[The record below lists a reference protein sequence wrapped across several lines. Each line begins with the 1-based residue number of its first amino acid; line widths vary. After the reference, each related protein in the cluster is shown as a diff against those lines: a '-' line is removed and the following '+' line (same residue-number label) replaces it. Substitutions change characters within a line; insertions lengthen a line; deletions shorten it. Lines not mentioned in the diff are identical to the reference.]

1 MIQGLRS
8 DTGGCAVI
16 QKDIIVVGGGIA
28 GLTAT
33 LSLAHKG
40 RDVLLIEKNGHC
52 GGLMNSF
59 VRDGFRFEGGARALV
74 NAGLVKPLIKEF
86 GLDIQVLPNPITL
99 GIEDRMLV
107 IEGEGSLNAYAGLLK
122 DLYPQSGDEVDRIIL
137 AIHNIIE
144 DMKVL
149 YGVDNPLFTKKK
161 KNILTLAPSVIVWT
175 LKFFRTMYRISKMDT
190 PFEDYLDAIS
200 ANQSL
205 KDIIGQHFFRKTPV
219 FFALSYFALYND
231 YIYPK
236 GGVGAFIEALVEAIR
251 KHGGGIR
258 CETRIVR
265 VDAHDKTITDS
276 AGQVYRYDK
285 MIWAGDLKALYAM
298 STGAGLGEKEQ
309 ALFVQRK
316 QKILSR
322 KGAESVF
329 SVFLAAALPPEAFG
343 KLSSGHV
350 FYTPDRRGLG
360 QIHTTELKELLGRW
374 DTVSKDEL
382 YAWLKRFCRYN
393 TFEISIPALRD
404 PDAAPDGKTGL
415 IISALFDYGLTERIR
430 GAGWHEEFKKRVEDE
445 FIEVISSSLYPG
457 LKDSILFSF
466 SASPSSISDRV
477 GSSEGSIVGWSFE
490 EEIPVVTSM
499 FHMADSVKTALPGVY
514 AAGKWVYSPAGG
526 PTAIMTG
533 RIAAKRILRGNAL

>member
-1 MIQGLRS
+1 M
-8 DTGGCAVI
+8 I

-28 GLTAT
+28 GLTAA

-40 RDVLLIEKNGHC
+40 SDVLLIEKNGHC

-59 VRDGFRFEGGARALV
+59 VREGFRFEGGARALV

-86 GLDIQVLPNPITL
+86 GLDITVLPNPITL
-99 GIEDRMLV
+99 GVEDKLLV
-107 IEGEGSLNAYAGLLK
+107 IDGEPSLNAYAGLLK
-122 DLYPQSGDEVDRIIL
+122 GLYPDSGDEVDRIIQ
-137 AIHNIIE
+137 AIHRIIE

-161 KNILTLAPSVIVWT
+161 KNILLLAPSVLAWT
-175 LKFFRTMYRISKMDT
+175 FRFFRTMYRISKMDT
-190 PFEDYLDAIS
+190 PFEEYLDAIS
-200 ANQSL
+200 SNQSL

-236 GGVGAFIEALVEAIR
+236 GGVGALIDTLVDGLQKR
-251 KHGGGIR
+251 GGEVRYG
-258 CETRIVR
+258 TTIVR
-265 VDAHDKTITDS
+265 VNPHDKTITDS
-276 AGQVYRYDK
+276 AGEVYHYNK

-298 STGAGLGEKEQ
+298 STGAGLEEKER
-309 ALFVQRK
+309 AVFERRTHE
-316 QKILSR
+316 ILAR

-329 SVFLAAALPPEAFG
+329 SVFLAVDLPPDAFG
-343 KLSSGHV
+343 KVAGGHI
-350 FYTPDRRGLG
+350 FYTPDRKGLG
-360 QIHTTELKELLGRW
+360 QIHTTELQDLLGRW
-374 DTVSKDEL
+374 AGVSKDEVF
-382 YAWLKRFCRYN
+382 AWLRRFCRFS

-404 PDAAPDGKTGL
+404 PDAAPPGRTGL
-415 IISALFDYGLTERIR
+415 IISALFDYELTERIR
-430 GAGWHEEFKKRVEDE
+430 AAGWPDEFKKRVEDG
-445 FIEVISSSLYPG
+445 FIEVISSSLYPN
-457 LKDSILFSF
+457 LEDKILFSF
-466 SASPSSISDRV
+466 SASPVSIYTRV

-499 FHMADSVKTALPGVY
+499 FRMADSVKTALPGVY

-533 RIAAKRILRGNAL
+533 RIAARRCLRS

>member
-1 MIQGLRS
+1 
-8 DTGGCAVI
+8 VI
-16 QKDIIVVGGGIA
+16 QKDIIVVGGGVA
-28 GLTAT
+28 GLTAA

-99 GIEDRMLV
+99 GVEDKMLA
-107 IEGEGSLNAYAGLLK
+107 IDGEESLYVYAGLLK
-122 DLYPQSGDEVDRIIL
+122 GLYPDSGDEVDRIIL
-137 AIHNIIE
+137 AIHSIIE

-161 KNILTLAPSVIVWT
+161 KNILTLAPSVIAWT
-175 LKFFRTMYRISKMDT
+175 FRFFRTMYRISKMDT
-190 PFEDYLDAIS
+190 PFEEYLGAIS
-200 ANQSL
+200 SNQSL

-236 GGVGAFIEALVEAIR
+236 GGVGAFIETLVNAISAR
-251 KHGGGIR
+251 GGEVR
-258 CETRIVR
+258 CDTEIVR
-265 VDAHDKTITDS
+265 VDSSDKTITDS
-276 AGQVYRYDK
+276 AGGTYQYNK

-298 STGAGLGEKEQ
+298 SSGSGLGEKDQ
-309 ALFVQRK
+309 ALFAQRK
-316 QKILSR
+316 QEILAR

-329 SVFLAAALPPEAFG
+329 SVFLATGLPPEAFG
-343 KLSSGHV
+343 KIASGHI

-360 QIHTTELKELLGRW
+360 QVHTTELKELLGRW
-374 DTVSKDEL
+374 ESVSKDEL

-393 TFEISIPALRD
+393 TFEISIPVLRD
-404 PDAAPDGKTGL
+404 PDAAPEGKTGL
-415 IISALFDYGLTERIR
+415 IISALFDYELTGKVR
-430 GAGWHEEFKKRVEDE
+430 AADWYEEFKKRVEEE

-457 LKDSILFSF
+457 LRDSILFSF
-466 SASPSSISDRV
+466 SASPFSIFDRV
-477 GSSEGSIVGWSFE
+477 MSSEGSIVGWSFE
-490 EEIPVVTSM
+490 EKIPVVTSM
-499 FHMADSVKTALPGVY
+499 FRMADSVETPLPDVY

-533 RIAAKRILRGNAL
+533 RIAAKGLLRR